1 MKINYKIV
9 SGEVK
14 QIRPNIFAVIIKNDY
29 DRSMLFCRYQE
40 YYESSF
46 PEIRRKFFTL
56 EEFMRIYTIEN
67 KKSYFSY
74 PEDWAGYNVPSNVL
88 MEAEHVFSNNVNLY
102 DEIMSEIIH
111 YCIGESSYKPWY
123 LISADKINS
132 PIMNHEIAHGLYYT
146 NPTYKF
152 EMDRLISNIDSKTY
166 RKLKKELIKIG
177 YVNDNKIIDDE
188 IQAFMSTGKLS
199 TWKMEDYEKYSK
211 DFVKVFKKYNK
222 KKHKSIET
230 E

>member
-1 MKINYKIV
+1 
-9 SGEVK
+9 
-14 QIRPNIFAVIIKNDY
+14 
-29 DRSMLFCRYQE
+29 
-40 YYESSF
+40 
-46 PEIRRKFFTL
+46 
-56 EEFMRIYTIEN
+56 
-67 KKSYFSY
+67 
-74 PEDWAGYNVPSNVL
+74 
-88 MEAEHVFSNNVNLY
+88 
-102 DEIMSEIIH
+102 
-111 YCIGESSYKPWY
+111 
-123 LISADKINS
+123 
-132 PIMNHEIAHGLYYT
+132 
-146 NPTYKF
+146 
-152 EMDRLISNIDSKTY
+152 MDRLISNIDSKTY